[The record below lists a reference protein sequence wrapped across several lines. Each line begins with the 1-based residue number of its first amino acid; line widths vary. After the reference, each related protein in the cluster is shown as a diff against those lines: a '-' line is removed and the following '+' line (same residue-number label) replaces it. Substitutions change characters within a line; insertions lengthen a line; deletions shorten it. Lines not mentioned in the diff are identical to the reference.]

1 MSLDELLVRQLT
13 DRRRKDRKRS
23 DRVESYNKILRRR
36 LSEIVTSLGVSM
48 PGSPFR
54 EPRPS
59 NKVALLAPGEYGG
72 STLRRPNSEV
82 HALSPGTFM
91 RRRLLIESDAVIDGM
106 TLAARD
112 GADCVSISSPAV
124 VLFRGCTFERPDD
137 IATSLVTVAT
147 GAKAVFVGCVFRGG
161 ATTALPVVAHGGAA
175 ANVQIAFS
183 YNKTGNTLFTAG
195 TATGTG
201 NV

>member
-1 MSLDELLVRQLT
+1 MSLDELLVRQLNKGK
-13 DRRRKDRKRS
+13 RRRV
-23 DRVESYNKILRRR
+23 DRVEGFNKVLRRR
-36 LSEIVTSLGVSM
+36 ISDIVKSLGVAM

-54 EPRPS
+54 EVRPS
-59 NKVALLAPGEYGG
+59 GNVALLAPGEYGG
-72 STLRRPNSEV
+72 NTLSRPDSEI

-106 TLAARD
+106 TLASREGD
-112 GADCVSISSPAV
+112 DCVSISSPAV

-137 IATSLVTVAT
+137 VASSFVTIAT

-161 ATTALPVVAHGGAA
+161 GTTALLVVSHAGAA

-183 YNKTGNTLFTAG
+183 YNKTGSPTLFTAG
-195 TATGTG
+195 TATATG
-201 NV
+201 NI